1 MNEKLSL
8 EGLIFQ
14 ATKIGIENNVL
25 TITLNRPEKK
35 NALNNVMMN
44 EICYALSYAKQERD
58 IRVVIIAA
66 EGDVF
71 VQERILEERKQNQM
85 SLK

>member
-1 MNEKLSL
+1 MKNKLSL

-14 ATKIGIENNVL
+14 ATKIKVENNVL

-44 EICYALSYAKQERD
+44 EIRYALS
-58 IRVVIIAA
+58 
-66 EGDVF
+66 
-71 VQERILEERKQNQM
+71 
-85 SLK
+85 